1 MMDTAGRRRR
11 PTMRLAGLA
20 GAALM
25 CAGFLALGCWQLWR
39 LQWKLA
45 LIERVNQRV
54 HATPVPAPGPAQWP
68 HLSATADE
76 YLRVTAAGTWL
87 PTYSTRVQAST
98 ELGTGF
104 WLLTPLCRPD
114 GTVLL
119 VNRGFVPARP
129 ADYAPAAPARA
140 PANACLPHGAG
151 GQGEAT
157 ITGLLRLS
165 EPRGSVV
172 RYNDAASSR
181 WYSRDVDAIAG
192 AHRLRRVAPYFI
204 DAQADAGTAGAE
216 AVAQPAVAAADAK
229 AAVANGHAAADLPVA
244 GAPDGDHPV
253 AGLTVISFHNN
264 HLVYALT
271 WFALALMAG
280 GACLLLTRD
289 KWKRQDGDTK

>member
-1 MMDTAGRRRR
+1 MMEMAGQRRR
-11 PTMRLAGLA
+11 PAMRLAWLA

-45 LIERVNQRV
+45 LIERVEQRV
-54 HATPVPAPGPAQWP
+54 HATPVAAPGPSQWP

-76 YLRVTAAGTWL
+76 YLRITAAGSWL
-87 PTYSTRVQAST
+87 PTLSTRIQAST

-119 VNRGFVPARP
+119 INRGFVPARP
-129 ADYAPAAPARA
+129 ADYAPAAPVRA
-140 PANACLPHGAG
+140 PANACQPHSAG

-157 ITGLLRLS
+157 VTGLLRLS

-172 RYNDAASSR
+172 RYNDASSSR
-181 WYSRDVDAIAG
+181 WYSRDVDAIAA

-204 DAQADAGTAGAE
+204 DAEADANAAI
-216 AVAQPAVAAADAK
+216 APADTNVAAK
-229 AAVANGHAAADLPVA
+229 PAAAANLPAA
-244 GAPDGDHPV
+244 GAPYGDHPV
-253 AGLTVISFHNN
+253 AGLTVISFRNN

-289 KWKRQDGDTK
+289 KWKRRDGDTK

>member
-1 MMDTAGRRRR
+1 
-11 PTMRLAGLA
+11 MRLAWLA

-45 LIERVNQRV
+45 LIERVEQRV
-54 HATPVPAPGPAQWP
+54 HATPVVAPGPSQWP

-76 YLRVTAAGTWL
+76 YLRITAAGTWL
-87 PTYSTRVQAST
+87 PTFSTRVQAST
-98 ELGTGF
+98 DLGTGF

-119 VNRGFVPARP
+119 INRGFVPARP

-140 PANACLPHGAG
+140 PANACQPHSAG

-157 ITGLLRLS
+157 VTGLLRLS

-181 WYSRDVDAIAG
+181 WYSRDVDAIAA
-192 AHRLRRVAPYFI
+192 AHRLRRAAPYFI
-204 DAQADAGTAGAE
+204 DAEAD
-216 AVAQPAVAAADAK
+216 PADT
-229 AAVANGHAAADLPVA
+229 A

-253 AGLTVISFHNN
+253 AGLTVISFRNN

-289 KWKRQDGDTK
+289 KWKRQDGETK